1 MLSADFSV
9 RFATRRIASG
19 VMAVMLGTGAMGAE
33 SDQFVAHALAERSKP
48 AGSTMFTELSAQQ
61 TGIVTENRYADP
73 KMWAERN
80 REFDIGAIGTGVAIA
95 DYDGDGRPDV
105 FVVSKTESCR
115 LFRNLG
121 GWKFEDVTEKAGVAD
136 RGAEAAVWKQGATF
150 ADVNNDGWLDLYV
163 CRFGAPN
170 RLYINRGDGTFAEE
184 AERRGLALSDASGVG
199 AFADYD
205 RDGWLDVYVQTNLL
219 DSETA
224 PKGQRDRL
232 YRNLGDGRFEDV
244 TERAGLRAEG
254 TQGHAVVW
262 WDFDED
268 GWPDLYVA
276 NDFAVADY
284 LYRNNG
290 DGTFTE
296 TIDAAVPHFPFSS
309 MGADLGD
316 VNNDGRVDFLAT
328 EMAASTPQKDHRGMS
343 EARARG
349 QMEDPTPGRAQ
360 HYMRNALY
368 VSTGTGVFQE
378 AAYLA
383 GIAATDWTWSVRFE
397 DLDNDGW
404 LDLHVTNGMYRE
416 MNNADLL
423 HRQMTTESLPGR
435 VQLVKS
441 SPVFR
446 ENNFAFRNRGEL
458 EFEEVGTAWGLNQ
471 RAVSFGAAFG
481 DLDGDG
487 DLDLVYANYEAG
499 VTVLRNDAETG
510 NRAVFALRG
519 TRSNRFGIGAVV
531 RIETETGVQV
541 RPLSVARGYLS
552 SSEPVAHFGLG
563 EAERIQKVEI
573 RWPSGAVQTWSDL
586 PANRRFVV
594 TEPPEGDVARGAG
607 GGVDRRMFEEVSEA
621 VGFALKSREGDVDE
635 TAAQPLSPVRH
646 NRRGPALA
654 VIDLDGD
661 GAEDVAVGGTPQDSL
676 RLLHRSE
683 PGRLSLIG
691 AISESG
697 AAPLNDGPILAFD
710 ANGDGRM
717 DLLQTKGGAALPAGL
732 PPYQPRLLINS
743 GAGLEI
749 AAAEVLPV
757 FRSSVGAAVAADFD
771 RDGKL
776 DVFLGGRVLPG
787 EYPLAPRSALW
798 VNRGG
803 RFEDVTE
810 RVAPELREVGLVTAA
825 LWTDVD
831 GDGWSDLLLALEWE
845 AVRFFRNVEGR
856 RFEDRTEAA
865 GFGAAG
871 TGWWTSLAAADF
883 NGDGR
888 VDYVAGNVGLNTQ
901 YRASAERPALLFYGE
916 FAEEGAG
923 QIVEAGWEG
932 ERMFPWRARKQ
943 LGAQIPTVL
952 RRFPRSDVYA
962 RTTLEEMV
970 GAGKL
975 KAARR
980 FAATELRSG
989 VFLSQAEGTFRFSP
1003 LPRIAQVAPI
1013 QGMVAGDFDGDGFA
1027 DVYAVQNSFAP
1038 IPLVGRFDGG
1048 ISQLLKGD
1056 GKGGF
1061 EAVVAGESGL
1071 VVRGDAKALVATD
1084 LDDDGWADFLVSR
1097 NNDATM
1103 AFRNAGAAG
1112 GRPLRVRMRG
1122 MNVGARVTAEM
1133 ENGATQTSEVYAGSG
1148 YYSQSSPDV
1157 FFGSPETNPVKRV
1170 RVRWAD
1176 GEETL
1181 REVEGAARNVEVSR
1195 R

>member
-1 MLSADFSV
+1 MTVALMSA
-9 RFATRRIASG
+9 A
-19 VMAVMLGTGAMGAE
+19 AMGAE
-33 SDQFVAHALAERSKP
+33 SNAFVTQSLAERSKP
-48 AGSTMFTELSAQQ
+48 AGATMFTEMSAQQ

-80 REFDIGAIGTGVAIA
+80 REFDIGGIGTGVAIA

-136 RGAEAAVWKQGATF
+136 RGPDAAVWKQGATF

-184 AERRGLALSDASGVG
+184 AERRGLGLSDASGVG

-219 DSETA
+219 ESETA

-232 YRNLGDGRFEDV
+232 YRNKGHGVFEDV
-244 TERAGLRAEG
+244 TERAGLRSEG
-254 TQGHAVVW
+254 TQGHAIVW
-262 WDFDED
+262 WDFNED

-328 EMAASTPQKDHRGMS
+328 EMAASTPQKDHRGMA

-349 QMEDPTPGRAQ
+349 QMEDPMPGRAQ

-368 VSTGTGVFQE
+368 VNTGTGVFQE

-383 GIAATDWTWSVRFE
+383 GIATTDWTWSVRFE
-397 DLDNDGW
+397 DLDNDGR

-435 VQLVKS
+435 VQLVKA

-446 ENNFAFRNRGEL
+446 EKNFAFKNRGEL
-458 EFEEVGTAWGLNQ
+458 EFEDVSAAWGLDQ
-471 RAVSFGAAFG
+471 RSVSFGAAFG

-499 VTVLRNDAETG
+499 VTVLRNDAIAG
-510 NRAVFALRG
+510 NRAVFVLRG

-531 RIETETGVQV
+531 RIETEAGVQV
-541 RPLSVARGYLS
+541 RPLTVARGYLS
-552 SSEPVAHFGLG
+552 SSEPAAHFGLG
-563 EAERIQKVEI
+563 EAERIRKVEI
-573 RWPSGAVQTWSDL
+573 RWPSGAVQTLADL
-586 PANRRFVV
+586 PVNRRFVV
-594 TEPPEGDVARGAG
+594 TEPAEEEPARDEGVRG
-607 GGVDRRMFEEVSEA
+607 RRPLFEDVSEA
-621 VGFALKSREGDVDE
+621 AGFALKSREGDVDE
-635 TAAQPLSPVRH
+635 RSAQPLLPMRH

-654 VIDLDGD
+654 LIDFDGD
-661 GAEDVAVGGTPQDSL
+661 GAEDVAIGGTPRDPL
-676 RLLHRSE
+676 RLLHRS
-683 PGRLSLIG
+683 GRGKFSLIG
-691 AISESG
+691 AIGEAG
-697 AAPLNDGPILAFD
+697 EAPLNDGPILAFD
-710 ANGDGRM
+710 ANGDGRT
-717 DLLQTKGGAALPAGL
+717 DLLQTRGGAALPAGL
-732 PPYQPRLLINS
+732 PPYQPRLLINN

-749 AAAEVLPV
+749 AAPEVLPV

-771 RDGKL
+771 RDGRL
-776 DVFLGGRVLPG
+776 DVFLGGRVSPG
-787 EYPLAPRSALW
+787 EYPLPAKSALW
-798 VNRGG
+798 ANRGG

-810 RVAPELREVGLVTAA
+810 HVAPELREVGLVTAA

-831 GDGWSDLLLALEWE
+831 GDGWIDLLLALEWDT
-845 AVRFFRNVEGR
+845 VRFFRNVSGR
-856 RFEDRTEAA
+856 GFEDGTEGAGFAAA
-865 GFGAAG
+865 GR
-871 TGWWTSLAAADF
+871 GWWSALAAADF

-888 VDYVAGNVGLNTQ
+888 IDYVAGNVGLNTQ
-901 YRASAERPALLFYGE
+901 YRASVERPALLFYGE
-916 FAEEGAG
+916 FAEEGAP

-932 ERMFPWRARKQ
+932 DRLFPWRARKQ
-943 LGAQIPTVL
+943 LGAQIPSVL
-952 RRFPRSDVYA
+952 RKFPRSDVYA
-962 RTTLEEMV
+962 RAPLQEIV
-970 GAGKL
+970 GDEKL
-975 KAARR
+975 RAARR

-989 VFLSQAEGTFRFSP
+989 VFLSQPDGTYRFSA
-1003 LPRIAQVAPI
+1003 LPRIAQVAPL

-1027 DVYAVQNSFAP
+1027 DVYAVQNSFGP

-1048 ISQLLKGD
+1048 ISQWLKGD
-1056 GKGGF
+1056 GRGGF
-1061 EAVVAGESGL
+1061 VAVPASESGL

-1084 LDDDGWADFLVSR
+1084 IDDDGWPDFLVSR
-1097 NNDATM
+1097 NNDTTL
-1103 AFRNAGAAG
+1103 AFRNAGTAG
-1112 GRPLRVRMRG
+1112 ARPLRVSVRG
-1122 MNVGARVTAEM
+1122 GGVGARVTAEM
-1133 ENGATQTSEVYAGSG
+1133 ADGTRQMSEVYAGSG
-1148 YYSQSSPDV
+1148 YYSQSSAEV
-1157 FFGSPETNPVKRV
+1157 FLGSRESNPVKRL

-1176 GEETL
+1176 GSETVQ
-1181 REVEGAARNVEVSR
+1181 EVDDGATRVETR
-1195 R
+1195 RR

>member
-1 MLSADFSV
+1 MLSAVLPLRFSV
-9 RFATRRIASG
+9 GRSLGGAIAAALVS
-19 VMAVMLGTGAMGAE
+19 MAVGAE
-33 SDQFVAHALAERSKP
+33 ADGLVAAEFAERSKP
-48 AGSTMFTELSAQQ
+48 AGATMFTEMPAQD

-80 REFDIGAIGTGVAIA
+80 REFDIGAIGTGVAIG

-105 FVVSKTESCR
+105 FVVSKTEGCR

-136 RGAEAAVWKQGATF
+136 RGADAAVWKQGATF

-170 RLYINRGDGTFAEE
+170 RLHINRGDGTFAEE

-224 PKGQRDRL
+224 PKGGRDRL

-276 NDFAVADY
+276 NDFAVADF

-296 TIDAAVPHFPFSS
+296 MIDAAVPHFPFSS

-328 EMAASTPQKDHRGMS
+328 EMAASTPQKYHRGMS

-368 VSTGTGVFQE
+368 VNTGTGVFQE
-378 AAYLA
+378 AGYLA
-383 GIAATDWTWSVRFE
+383 GLAATDWTWSVRFE
-397 DLDNDGW
+397 DLDNDGR

-435 VQLVKS
+435 VQLVKA

-446 ENNFAFRNRGEL
+446 ERNFAFRNRGEL
-458 EFEEVGTAWGLNQ
+458 EFEDVSAAWGLDQ
-471 RAVSFGAAFG
+471 RSVSFGAAFG

-499 VTVLRNDAETG
+499 VTVLRNDAATG

-531 RIETETGVQV
+531 RIETEAGVQV
-541 RPLSVARGYLS
+541 RPLTVARGYLS
-552 SSEPVAHFGLG
+552 SSEPVVHFGLG
-563 EAERIQKVEI
+563 GAERIQNVEI
-573 RWPSGAVQTWSDL
+573 RWPSGTVQRWEDL
-586 PANRRFVV
+586 PVNRRFVV
-594 TEPPEGDVARGAG
+594 TEPADGEATRSG
-607 GGVDRRMFEEVSEA
+607 GGKEKGRMFEDVSEA
-621 VGFALKSREGDVDE
+621 AGFAWRSREGDVDE
-635 TAAQPLSPVRH
+635 TAAQPLLPMRH
-646 NRRGPALA
+646 NRRGPGLA
-654 VIDLDGD
+654 MIDFDGD
-661 GAEDVAVGGTPQDSL
+661 GAEDVAIGGTPRDPL
-676 RLLHRSE
+676 RLQHRSE
-683 PGRLSLIG
+683 RGKFSLIG
-691 AISESG
+691 TIAEAG
-697 AAPLNDGPILAFD
+697 EAPLNDGPILAFD
-710 ANGDGRM
+710 ANGDGRT

-749 AAAEVLPV
+749 AAADVLPV
-757 FRSSVGAAVAADFD
+757 FRSSVGAAVAGDFD
-771 RDGKL
+771 RDGRL
-776 DVFLGGRVLPG
+776 DVFLGGRVSPG
-787 EYPLAPRSALW
+787 EYPLPAKSALW
-798 VNRGG
+798 ANRGG

-810 RVAPELREVGLVTAA
+810 QVAPALREVGLVTAA

-831 GDGWSDLLLALEWE
+831 GDGWIDLLLALEWD

-865 GFGAAG
+865 GFATAG
-871 TGWWTSLAAADF
+871 TGWWSSLAAADF

-916 FAEEGAG
+916 FADDAPP
-923 QIVEAGWEG
+923 QIVEAGWDG
-932 ERMFPWRARKQ
+932 DRMFPWRTRRQ
-943 LGAQIPTVL
+943 LGAQIPSVL
-952 RRFPRSDVYA
+952 RRYPRSDGYA
-962 RTTLEEMV
+962 RTPLEDIV
-970 GAGKL
+970 GAERL

-989 VFLSQAEGTFRFSP
+989 VFLSRADGRFEFKP
-1003 LPRIAQVAPI
+1003 LPRVAQIAPL

-1038 IPLVGRFDGG
+1038 IPLIGRFDGG

-1061 EAVVAGESGL
+1061 VAVPASESGL

-1084 LDDDGWADFLVSR
+1084 IDDDGWADFLVSR
-1097 NNDATM
+1097 NNDTAM
-1103 AFRNAGAAG
+1103 AFRNAGETG
-1112 GRPLRVRMRG
+1112 GRPLRVSVRG
-1122 MNVGARVTAEM
+1122 DGVGARVTAEM
-1133 ENGATQTSEVYAGSG
+1133 SSGSTQTGEVYAGSG
-1148 YYSQSSPDV
+1148 YYSQSTAEV
-1157 FFGSPETNPVKRV
+1157 FFGSPESNPVKRV

-1176 GEETL
+1176 GRETV
-1181 REVEGAARNVEVSR
+1181 REIEAGERWVEVR